1 MKRNT
6 YLIILLIAVDQI
18 IKILICNTIAV
29 SNETIILL
37 PHVAL
42 NYVENTGAA
51 WGMFSERILLIFIDI
66 IVIFVILKAL
76 LNKKYEFNNNAKLGM
91 SLILAGGFGNLIDRI
106 FRGRVIDFID
116 ISPVFN
122 FPTFNIADIL
132 VVIGWI
138 AFALN
143 MAIYTT
149 RELKNLKKELK

>member
-91 SLILAGGFGNLIDRI
+91 SLILAGGVGNLIDRI
-106 FRGRVIDFID
+106 FRGYVVDYID
-116 ISPVFN
+116 ITRLFDYPIFN
-122 FPTFNIADIL
+122 FADICIVVGVIL
-132 VVIGWI
+132 VITVII
-138 AFALN
+138 VN
-143 MAIYTT
+143 TVKDQENID
-149 RELKNLKKELK
+149 EKV

>member
-106 FRGRVIDFID
+106 FRGYVVDYID
-116 ISPVFN
+116 ITRLFDYPIFN
-122 FPTFNIADIL
+122 FADICIVVGVIL
-132 VVIGWI
+132 VITVII
-138 AFALN
+138 VN
-143 MAIYTT
+143 TVKDQENID
-149 RELKNLKKELK
+149 EKV

>member
-1 MKRNT
+1 MKRNM

-37 PHVAL
+37 PHIAL

-106 FRGRVIDFID
+106 FRGYVVDYID
-116 ISPVFN
+116 ITRLFDYPIFN
-122 FPTFNIADIL
+122 FADICIVVGVIL
-132 VVIGWI
+132 VITVII
-138 AFALN
+138 VN
-143 MAIYTT
+143 TVKDQENID
-149 RELKNLKKELK
+149 EKV

>member
-66 IVIFVILKAL
+66 IVILVILKAL

-106 FRGRVIDFID
+106 FRGYVVDYID
-116 ISPVFN
+116 ITRLFDYPIFN
-122 FPTFNIADIL
+122 FADICIVVGVIL
-132 VVIGWI
+132 VITVII
-138 AFALN
+138 VN
-143 MAIYTT
+143 TVKDQENID
-149 RELKNLKKELK
+149 EKV

>member
-1 MKRNT
+1 MKRNM

-37 PHVAL
+37 PHIAL

-106 FRGRVIDFID
+106 FRGYVVDYID
-116 ISPVFN
+116 ITRLFDYPIFN
-122 FPTFNIADIL
+122 FADICIVVGVIL
-132 VVIGWI
+132 VITVII
-138 AFALN
+138 VN
-143 MAIYTT
+143 TIKDQ
-149 RELKNLKKELK
+149 ENIDEKV

>member
-1 MKRNT
+1 MKRNM

-37 PHVAL
+37 PHIAL

-106 FRGRVIDFID
+106 FRGYVVDYID
-116 ISPVFN
+116 ITRLFDYPIFN
-122 FPTFNIADIL
+122 FADICI
-132 VVIGWI
+132 VVGVILI
-138 AFALN
+138 ITVIIVN
-143 MAIYTT
+143 TVKDQENID
-149 RELKNLKKELK
+149 EKV

>member
-6 YLIILLIAVDQI
+6 YLIRLLIAVDQI
-18 IKILICNTIAV
+18 MKILICNTIAV

-66 IVIFVILKAL
+66 IVIYVILKAL

-106 FRGRVIDFID
+106 FRGYVVDYID
-116 ISPVFN
+116 ITRLFDYPIFN
-122 FPTFNIADIL
+122 FADICIVVGVIL
-132 VVIGWI
+132 VITVII
-138 AFALN
+138 VN
-143 MAIYTT
+143 TVKDQENID
-149 RELKNLKKELK
+149 EKV

>member
-1 MKRNT
+1 MKRNM

-106 FRGRVIDFID
+106 FRGYVVDYID
-116 ISPVFN
+116 ITRLFDYPIFN
-122 FPTFNIADIL
+122 FADICIVVGVIL
-132 VVIGWI
+132 VITVII
-138 AFALN
+138 VN
-143 MAIYTT
+143 TIKDQ
-149 RELKNLKKELK
+149 ENIDEKV

>member
-1 MKRNT
+1 MKRNM

-18 IKILICNTIAV
+18 IKILICDTIAV

-37 PHVAL
+37 PHIAL

-106 FRGRVIDFID
+106 FRGYVVDYID
-116 ISPVFN
+116 ITRLFDYPIFN
-122 FPTFNIADIL
+122 FADICIVVGVIL
-132 VVIGWI
+132 VITVII
-138 AFALN
+138 VN
-143 MAIYTT
+143 TVKDQENID
-149 RELKNLKKELK
+149 EKV

>member
-1 MKRNT
+1 MKRNM

-106 FRGRVIDFID
+106 FRGYVVDYID
-116 ISPVFN
+116 ITRLFDYPIFN
-122 FPTFNIADIL
+122 FADICIVVGVIL
-132 VVIGWI
+132 VITVII
-138 AFALN
+138 VN
-143 MAIYTT
+143 TVKDQENID
-149 RELKNLKKELK
+149 EKV